1 MVVSIIL
8 VVLLHTVLPPP
19 PHLSALTDRHRTC
32 ARSAWRDYF
41 CGWVCPQYVALE
53 LPLGQYVCVGSFFL
67 FENCVPAVTE
77 VAFLR
82 RPVEGCRVLSV
93 LPAVTEAVRRV

>member
-1 MVVSIIL
+1 M
-8 VVLLHTVLPPP
+8 
-19 PHLSALTDRHRTC
+19 
-32 ARSAWRDYF
+32 
-41 CGWVCPQYVALE
+41 VALE